1 MRLIG
6 RRRPTPEAAA
16 SSLSTP
22 RLPGADRAW
31 RPAPWVDGGLP
42 ASPGN
47 GADLA
52 EGVRLFHDAASGA
65 VTLSSGPAHAER
77 PHPLELRQEGFD
89 GGFLSLAIA
98 LPQPFIEGL
107 DRHHLLGID
116 VDFGAAG
123 LPRAF
128 ARLNLRQGPNL
139 EKMLRGL
146 PETGPTGTEFDLWAL
161 ETDPGRVE
169 AGWIDLI
176 FEAPLPSVI
185 AINDLV
191 IARRFR
197 AQF

>member
-1 MRLIG
+1 L
-6 RRRPTPEAAA
+6 
-16 SSLSTP
+16 L
-22 RLPGADRAW
+22 
-31 RPAPWVDGGLP
+31 
-42 ASPGN
+42 
-47 GADLA
+47 
-52 EGVRLFHDAASGA
+52 
-65 VTLSSGPAHAER
+65 
-77 PHPLELRQEGFD
+77 LEPDPNF
-89 GGFLSLAIA
+89 
-98 LPQPFIEGL
+98 
-107 DRHHLLGID
+107 LLGID
-116 VDFGAAG
+116 VDLGAAG

-161 ETDPGRVE
+161 ETAPGRVE

-176 FEAPLPSVI
+176 FEAPLPPVI